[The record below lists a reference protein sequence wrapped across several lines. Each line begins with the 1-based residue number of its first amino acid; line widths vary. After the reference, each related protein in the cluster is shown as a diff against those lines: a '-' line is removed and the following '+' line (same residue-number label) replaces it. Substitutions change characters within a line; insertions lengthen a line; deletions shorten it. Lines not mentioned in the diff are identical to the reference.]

1 MRWIRTLLLLA
12 AIVFLG
18 TTAPFEA
25 SAAEPRY
32 GPCRAAQAQD
42 GNTAELRCGQE
53 LLRVRL
59 AGVATP
65 KAGEAGADET
75 RRALHALLRGR
86 ELYIAF
92 AIPGRPVL
100 DRDGALV
107 AYLYDG
113 GGQNMNV
120 AMVALGWGAYA
131 AADGDDPLAPRFRA
145 AERVARA
152 EQRALW
158 TIWSY
163 AAD

>member
-1 MRWIRTLLLLA
+1 MRWIAIAMLLA
-12 AIVFLG
+12 AGVFPG
-18 TTAPFEA
+18 TAR
-25 SAAEPRY
+25 AAEPRY
-32 GPCRAAQAQD
+32 GPCRAQQARD
-42 GNTAELRCGQE
+42 GNTVELRCGE
-53 LLRVRL
+53 ESVRVRL

-65 KAGEAGADET
+65 KDGEAGCDET

-92 AIPGRPVL
+92 ATPGRPTL
-100 DRDGALV
+100 DRDGTLL

-113 GGQNMNV
+113 AGQNMNV

-131 AADGDDPLAPRFRA
+131 ASDADPLSARFEA

-158 TIWSY
+158 TIWTY
-163 AAD
+163 AGD